1 MVLHINE
8 HLALQEVEMRD
19 APALYALI
27 DRNRRHLRRFMG
39 WIDANRTV
47 GDVELFIS
55 ASIQRRMVQNG
66 TDYTIRYN
74 GAILG
79 VIALHYIDWV
89 NHRTSIG
96 YWMSEDAQGRGIMT
110 AAVHR
115 LIAHAFD
122 ELGLNRI
129 EIHCAVQNE
138 KSRAI
143 PERLGFTREGRIRQ
157 GEWLYDH
164 YVDHIVYGLLKS
176 EWLMRRS

>member
-1 MVLHINE
+1 
-8 HLALQEVEMRD
+8 
-19 APALYALI
+19 
-27 DRNRRHLRRFMG
+27 
-39 WIDANRTV
+39 ANRTV

-122 ELGLNRI
+122 ELG
-129 EIHCAVQNE
+129 
-138 KSRAI
+138 
-143 PERLGFTREGRIRQ
+143 
-157 GEWLYDH
+157 
-164 YVDHIVYGLLKS
+164 
-176 EWLMRRS
+176 

>member
-1 MVLHINE
+1 MALYINDS
-8 HLALQEVEMRD
+8 LALWEVELRD

-27 DRNRRHLRRFMG
+27 DKNRRHLRGFMG
-39 WIDANRTV
+39 WVDANQSV
-47 GDVELFIS
+47 ADVELFING
-55 ASIQRRMVQNG
+55 SIQRRLVQNG
-66 TDYTIRYN
+66 VDYTVRYN
-74 GAILG
+74 GSILG
-79 VIALHYIDWV
+79 IIGLHYIDWM

-96 YWMSEDAQGRGIMT
+96 YWMSEEAQGRGIMT

-115 LIAHAFD
+115 LIAYALD

-143 PERLGFTREGRIRQ
+143 PERLGFTQEGRIRQ

-164 YVDHIVYGLLKS
+164 YVDHIIYGLLKS
-176 EWLMRRS
+176 EWRMRRD